1 MEKYKLDLLG
11 VSEVRWL
18 GFGEQ
23 RRTNGGGFLYSGR
36 DEDGDHRNGKG
47 ILISTKA
54 ISSLIEW
61 HPVSERII
69 TASFK
74 AKVRNV
80 SIV

>member
-1 MEKYKLDLLG
+1 M
-11 VSEVRWL
+11 
-18 GFGEQ
+18 
-23 RRTNGGGFLYSGR
+23 YSGR
-36 DEDGDHRNGKG
+36 DEDGDHRNGIG

-54 ISSLIEW
+54 KSSLIEW

-80 SIV
+80 SIVL